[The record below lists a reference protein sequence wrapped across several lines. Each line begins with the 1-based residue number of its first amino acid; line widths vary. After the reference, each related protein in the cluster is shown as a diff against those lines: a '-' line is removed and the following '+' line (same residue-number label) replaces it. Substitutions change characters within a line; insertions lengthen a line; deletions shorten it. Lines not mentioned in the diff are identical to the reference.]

1 MDGFHVP
8 KGTEPW
14 WDPGVVPGF
23 VEKGIRIFIF
33 SFSLST
39 TFGGARVEARS
50 PYALLLANL
59 NTLMAQLMFVFF
71 SGAGKT
77 LTNSLLDAQPFLNSK
92 KQESFCSRG
101 ITTVKYFH

>member
-1 MDGFHVP
+1 MLDAEGFQVP
-8 KGTEPW
+8 EGVAEVW
-14 WDPGVVPGF
+14 WDGVVPGF
-23 VEKGIRIFIF
+23 VEKSIRIFIF

-71 SGAGKT
+71 SGAGKI
-77 LTNSLLDAQPFLNSK
+77 LSLFLR
-92 KQESFCSRG
+92 SRKSQMWG
-101 ITTVKYFH
+101 TYENLVG

>member
-1 MDGFHVP
+1 MEGFHVP
-8 KGTEPW
+8 DGAEPW
-14 WDPGVVPGF
+14 WDGVVPGS
-23 VEKGIRIFIF
+23 VEKGVRIFIF

-71 SGAGKT
+71 SGAGKD
-77 LTNSLLDAQPFLNSK
+77 LFIVVSELLYKF
-92 KQESFCSRG
+92 KQVRDHS
-101 ITTVKYFH
+101 